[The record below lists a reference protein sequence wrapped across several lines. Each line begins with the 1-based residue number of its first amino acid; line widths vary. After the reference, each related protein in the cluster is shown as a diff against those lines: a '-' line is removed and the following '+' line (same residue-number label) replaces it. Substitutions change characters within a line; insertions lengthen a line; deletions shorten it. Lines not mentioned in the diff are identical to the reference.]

1 LLSIEGMLFM
11 ASFHFTMH
19 SGPFKGHEGQKK
31 DFRSLMK
38 ALLHALNPE
47 DLING
52 VYWALKSFFVKSKV
66 RTGSSDVERPVE
78 SVDGMQGHVKV

>member
-47 DLING
+47 DLIHG